1 MFKQFYKDIDT
12 LHQLVKPFRYSVT
25 MNRWADAWQ
34 GLADSMGSLVASVIV
49 AKTATEKLVD
59 ALND

>member
-12 LHQLVKPFRYSVT
+12 LHQLVKPFRVRYS
-25 MNRWADAWQ
+25 MSKMADAWQ
-34 GLADSMGSLVASVIV
+34 GLADSMGSLVVSVIV
-49 AKTATEKLVD
+49 AKTETKKLAD